1 MRLAINPDA
10 HSVEGLKDVSCGIGI
25 PRKGWLDV
33 KDVVNAWPLEK
44 VRKFLASRRDITVG
58 EEAE

>member
-25 PRKGWLDV
+25 VRKGWLEAMDAI
-33 KDVVNAWPLEK
+33 NARPLEK
-44 VRKFLASRRDITVG
+44 VRKFLGARRDAVR
-58 EEAE
+58 